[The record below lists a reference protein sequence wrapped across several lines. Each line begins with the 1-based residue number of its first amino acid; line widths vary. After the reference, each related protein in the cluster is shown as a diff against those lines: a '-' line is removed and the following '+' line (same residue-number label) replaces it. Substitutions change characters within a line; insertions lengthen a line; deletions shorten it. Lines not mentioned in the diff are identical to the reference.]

1 MEKPVQK
8 EKLDLSVVIP
18 VYNEKESLPEL
29 YRQLLEAL
37 EPPGYRFELIFVDD
51 GSRDGSVEI
60 LEELARQDER
70 VRVIQFQKNYG
81 KSAALS
87 VGFETAVGDFV
98 ATLDADLQDDPHE
111 IPALIQKLNE
121 GGYDL
126 ISGWKK
132 KRHDP
137 ISKRWPSK
145 LFNWVTS
152 RISGVRI
159 HDINCGLKVYRNFVV
174 KSLHPYGELHR
185 FLPVLAHLD
194 GFSVGEKEVI
204 HHPRK
209 YGKSKFGASRFTA
222 GFFDL
227 LTVMFL
233 SRYLRK
239 PLHLFGILGI
249 LSFVGGF
256 IIGAYLTVLR
266 LTGHWIS
273 NRPILFLG
281 ILLMIM
287 GVQFISIGLLGE
299 MITASQTRK
308 EAYVIRRTWN
318 LNQQRTQ
325 SLQTS

>member
-1 MEKPVQK
+1 MEKIS
-8 EKLDLSVVIP
+8 EKNLDLSVVIP
-18 VYNEKESLPEL
+18 VYNEKESLREL
-29 YRQLLEAL
+29 YGQLTEVLS
-37 EPPGYRFELIFVDD
+37 PGYRYELIFIDD
-51 GSRDGSVEI
+51 GSRDGSSEV
-60 LEELARQDER
+60 LEDLARQDTR

-87 VGFETAVGDFV
+87 VGFEAASGEFV
-98 ATLDADLQDDPHE
+98 ATLDADLQDDPRE
-111 IPALIQKLNE
+111 IPPMIEKLKQ
-121 GGYDL
+121 GYDL

-132 KRHDP
+132 KRRDP

-145 LFNWVTS
+145 IFNWVTS

-174 KSLHPYGELHR
+174 KTLHPYGELHR

-194 GFSVGEKEVI
+194 GFVVGEKEVA
-204 HHPRK
+204 HRPRK

-233 SRYLRK
+233 SRYLKK

-249 LSFVGGF
+249 LSFLGGF

-266 LTGHWIS
+266 LSGHWIG
-273 NRPILFLG
+273 NRPLLFLG
-281 ILLMIM
+281 ILLMIV
-287 GVQFISIGLLGE
+287 GVQFVSIGLLGE
-299 MITASQTRK
+299 MITASQTRQS
-308 EAYVIRRTWN
+308 AYVIRRTLN
-318 LNQQRTQ
+318 LNPERTLA
-325 SLQTS
+325 LQPK

>member
-1 MEKPVQK
+1 METGVNKMT
-8 EKLDLSVVIP
+8 DLSVVIP
-18 VYNEKESLPEL
+18 VYNEKDSLPEL
-29 YRQLLEAL
+29 YRQLKETL
-37 EPPGYRFELIFVDD
+37 EPKGYRFELIFIDD
-51 GSRDGSVEI
+51 GSRDGSSEV
-60 LEELARQDER
+60 LESLAQNDPR

-87 VGFETAVGDFV
+87 VGFEVAEGKFV
-98 ATLDADLQDDPHE
+98 ATLDADLQDDPRE
-111 IPALIQKLNE
+111 IPSMIEKLNE
-121 GGYDL
+121 GYDL

-137 ISKRWPSK
+137 VSKRWPSK
-145 LFNWVTS
+145 IFNWVTS
-152 RISGVRI
+152 RISGVHI

-174 KSLHPYGELHR
+174 KTLHPYGELHR

-194 GFSVGEKEVI
+194 GFTVGEKEVV

-249 LSFVGGF
+249 LSFIGGF
-256 IIGAYLTVLR
+256 AIGAYLTVLR
-266 LTGHWIS
+266 LSGHWIG
-273 NRPILFLG
+273 NRPLLFLG

-308 EAYVIRRTWN
+308 EAYVIRRTLN
-318 LNQQRTQ
+318 LNRHRTL
-325 SLQTS
+325 SLRAE

>member
-1 MEKPVQK
+1 METGVNKMT
-8 EKLDLSVVIP
+8 DLSVVIP
-18 VYNEKESLPEL
+18 VYNEKDSLPEL
-29 YRQLLEAL
+29 YRQLKETL
-37 EPPGYRFELIFVDD
+37 EPKGYRFELIFIDD
-51 GSRDGSVEI
+51 GSRDGSSEV
-60 LEELARQDER
+60 LESLAQNDPR

-87 VGFETAVGDFV
+87 VGFEVAEGKFV
-98 ATLDADLQDDPHE
+98 ATLDADLQDDPRE
-111 IPALIQKLNE
+111 IPPMIEKLNE
-121 GGYDL
+121 GYDL

-137 ISKRWPSK
+137 VSKRWPSK
-145 LFNWVTS
+145 IFNWVTS
-152 RISGVRI
+152 RIAGVHI

-174 KSLHPYGELHR
+174 KTLHPYGELHR

-194 GFSVGEKEVI
+194 GFTVGEKEVV

-249 LSFVGGF
+249 LSFIGGF
-256 IIGAYLTVLR
+256 AIGAYLTVLR
-266 LTGHWIS
+266 LSGHWIG
-273 NRPILFLG
+273 NRPLLFLG

-308 EAYVIRRTWN
+308 EAYVIRRTLN
-318 LNQQRTQ
+318 LNRHRTL
-325 SLQTS
+325 SLRAE

>member
-1 MEKPVQK
+1 MNAIQTQK
-8 EKLDLSVVIP
+8 IALSAVIP

-29 YRQLLEAL
+29 YRQLTEVLEK
-37 EPPGYRFELIFVDD
+37 EGYTYELIFVDD
-51 GSRDGSVEI
+51 GSRDGSADV
-60 LEELARQDER
+60 LASLAEKDTR

-87 VGFETAVGDFV
+87 VGFAAAEGEIV
-98 ATLDADLQDDPHE
+98 ATLDADLQDDPRE

-126 ISGWKK
+126 VSGWKK

-145 LFNWVTS
+145 IFNWVTS

-174 KSLHPYGELHR
+174 KNLHPYGELHR

-194 GFSVGEKEVI
+194 GFTVGEKEVV

-209 YGKSKFGASRFTA
+209 YGKSKFGVSRFTS

-233 SRYLRK
+233 SRYLKK
-239 PLHLFGILGI
+239 PLHLFGVLGI

-256 IIGAYLTVLR
+256 VIGAYLTVLR
-266 LTGHWIS
+266 LTGHWIG
-273 NRPILFLG
+273 NRPLLFLG

-308 EAYVIRRTWN
+308 SAYVIRRTFN
-318 LNQQRTQ
+318 LNPTF
-325 SLQTS
+325 LPPQTP

>member
-1 MEKPVQK
+1 MNQANTG
-8 EKLDLSVVIP
+8 KLDLSVVIP
-18 VYNEKESLPEL
+18 VYNENESLPEL
-29 YRQLLEAL
+29 HRQLTAVL
-37 EPPGYRFELIFVDD
+37 EPRGYRYELIFVDD
-51 GSRDGSVEI
+51 GSRDGSGQEM
-60 LEELARQDER
+60 ELLAQKDAR

-87 VGFETAVGDFV
+87 VGFDAAVGEIV
-98 ATLDADLQDDPHE
+98 ATLDADLQDDPGE
-111 IPALIQKLNE
+111 IPALIQKMNE

-126 ISGWKK
+126 VSGWKK

-145 LFNWVTS
+145 IFNWVTA

-159 HDINCGLKVYRNFVV
+159 HDINCGLKVYRNFVA
-174 KSLHPYGELHR
+174 KNLHPYGELHR

-194 GFSVGEKEVI
+194 GFTVGEKEVV

-209 YGKSKFGASRFTA
+209 YGKSKFGASRFTS

-233 SRYLRK
+233 SRYLKK

-249 LSFVGGF
+249 LSFIGGF
-256 IIGAYLTVLR
+256 VIGAYLTVLR
-266 LTGHWIS
+266 LTGHWIG
-273 NRPILFLG
+273 NRPLLFLG

-287 GVQFISIGLLGE
+287 GVQFVSIGLLGE
-299 MITASQTRK
+299 MITASQTPK
-308 EAYVIRRTWN
+308 QTYVIRRTLN
-318 LNQQRTQ
+318 LKPTFLP
-325 SLQTS
+325 SQTL

>member
-1 MEKPVQK
+1 MT
-8 EKLDLSVVIP
+8 DLSVVIP
-18 VYNEKESLPEL
+18 VYNEKDSLPEL
-29 YRQLLEAL
+29 YRQLKETL
-37 EPPGYRFELIFVDD
+37 EPKGYRFELIFIDD
-51 GSRDGSVEI
+51 GSRDGSSEV
-60 LEELARQDER
+60 LESLAQNDPR

-87 VGFETAVGDFV
+87 VGFEVAEGKFV
-98 ATLDADLQDDPHE
+98 ATLDADLQDDPRE
-111 IPALIQKLNE
+111 IPPMIEKLNE
-121 GGYDL
+121 GYDL

-137 ISKRWPSK
+137 VSKRWPSK
-145 LFNWVTS
+145 IFNWVTS
-152 RISGVRI
+152 RIAGVHI

-174 KSLHPYGELHR
+174 KTLHPYGELHR

-194 GFSVGEKEVI
+194 GFTVGEKEVV

-249 LSFVGGF
+249 LSFIGGF
-256 IIGAYLTVLR
+256 AIGAYLTVLR
-266 LTGHWIS
+266 LSGHWIG
-273 NRPILFLG
+273 NRPLLFLG

-308 EAYVIRRTWN
+308 EAYVIRRTLN
-318 LNQQRTQ
+318 LNRHRTL
-325 SLQTS
+325 SLRAE

>member
-1 MEKPVQK
+1 MSQTHEKRP
-8 EKLDLSVVIP
+8 DLSVVIP

-29 YRQLLEAL
+29 YRQLTDVLQGE
-37 EPPGYRFELIFVDD
+37 GYAYELIFVDD
-51 GSRDGSVEI
+51 GSRDGSDQV
-60 LEELARQDER
+60 LESLAETDER

-87 VGFETAVGDFV
+87 VGFGAAAGDIV
-98 ATLDADLQDDPHE
+98 ATMDADLQDDPRE
-111 IPALIQKLNE
+111 IPALIRKLNE

-126 ISGWKK
+126 VSGWKK
-132 KRHDP
+132 KRRDP

-145 LFNWVTS
+145 IFNWVTS

-174 KSLHPYGELHR
+174 KNLHPYGELHR

-194 GFSVGEKEVI
+194 GFTVGEKEVV

-209 YGKSKFGASRFTA
+209 YGSSKFGVSRFTS

-233 SRYLRK
+233 SRYLKK

-249 LSFVGGF
+249 LSFIGGF
-256 IIGAYLTVLR
+256 VIGAYLTVLR
-266 LTGHWIS
+266 LTGHWIG
-273 NRPILFLG
+273 NRPLLFLG

-287 GVQFISIGLLGE
+287 GVQFVSIGLLGE

-308 EAYVIRRTWN
+308 QTYVIRRTLN
-318 LNQQRTQ
+318 LE
-325 SLQTS
+325 QTVLPPQTP

>member
-1 MEKPVQK
+1 METGVNKMT
-8 EKLDLSVVIP
+8 DLSVVIP
-18 VYNEKESLPEL
+18 VYNEKDSLPEL
-29 YRQLLEAL
+29 YRQLKETL
-37 EPPGYRFELIFVDD
+37 EPKGYRFELIFIDD
-51 GSRDGSVEI
+51 GSRDGSSEV
-60 LEELARQDER
+60 LESLAQDDPR

-87 VGFETAVGDFV
+87 VGFEVAEGKFV
-98 ATLDADLQDDPHE
+98 ATLDADLQDDPRE
-111 IPALIQKLNE
+111 IPPMIEKLNE
-121 GGYDL
+121 GYDL

-137 ISKRWPSK
+137 VSKRWPSK
-145 LFNWVTS
+145 IFNWVTS
-152 RISGVRI
+152 RIAGVHI

-174 KSLHPYGELHR
+174 KTLHPYGELHR

-194 GFSVGEKEVI
+194 GFTVGEKEVV

-249 LSFVGGF
+249 LSFIGGF
-256 IIGAYLTVLR
+256 AIGAYLTVLR
-266 LTGHWIS
+266 LSGHWIG
-273 NRPILFLG
+273 NRPLLFLG

-308 EAYVIRRTWN
+308 EAYVIRRTLN
-318 LNQQRTQ
+318 LNRHRTL
-325 SLQTS
+325 SLRAE

>member
-1 MEKPVQK
+1 MNEVAPR
-8 EKLDLSVVIP
+8 KLDLSVVIP
-18 VYNEKESLPEL
+18 VYNERDSLPEL
-29 YRQLLEAL
+29 HRQLTEVLESK
-37 EPPGYRFELIFVDD
+37 GYAYELLFVDD
-51 GSRDGSVEI
+51 GSRDGSADV
-60 LEELARQDER
+60 LEEFAEQDNR

-87 VGFETAVGDFV
+87 VGFQAAEGEIV
-98 ATLDADLQDDPHE
+98 ATLDADLQDDPGE
-111 IPALIQKLNE
+111 IPDLIQTLNK
-121 GGYDL
+121 GYDL
-126 ISGWKK
+126 VSGWKK

-137 ISKRWPSK
+137 IGKRWPSK
-145 LFNWVTS
+145 IFNWVTS

-194 GFSVGEKEVI
+194 GFSVGEKEVV

-209 YGKSKFGASRFTA
+209 YGKSKFGASRFTS

-233 SRYLRK
+233 SRYLKK

-249 LSFVGGF
+249 LSFIGGF

-266 LTGHWIS
+266 LTGHWIG
-273 NRPILFLG
+273 NRPLLFLG

-287 GVQFISIGLLGE
+287 GIQFISIGLLGE
-299 MITASQTRK
+299 MITASQARK
-308 EAYVIRRTWN
+308 EAYVIRRTLN
-318 LNQQRTQ
+318 LNQAF
-325 SLQTS
+325 LPPKMP